1 MTINMNDGIISI
13 AQVSELIK
21 AAESI
26 GVERVERTDGTDEVY
41 RWMNDLLIRL
51 RYGFLKK
58 KEKGVVRRY
67 LALYGGYT
75 ESHIDH
81 LIARYRLDGRIVR
94 KERTQPEFER
104 VYTSVDIGLLAD
116 VAEGYQHQNGRAL
129 KEVCR
134 EMYAVYND
142 DRFERL
148 ANLSVSRLYDLK
160 KTEVFK
166 TKALH
171 YTKTRAAQVPI
182 GERKK
187 PYPEGKPGFLRV
199 DSVHQGDRDK
209 EKGVYHINLVDEVTQ
224 DEIVVCVEGISE
236 EFLHPALEDALAQ
249 FPFVILNFHSDN
261 GSEYINKVVARLL
274 QKLLIKQTKSRSRR
288 TNDNALVEGKNGAVV
303 RKHMGFMHIP
313 KKHAGV
319 INDFYRNF
327 FNPFVNFHRFCAFP
341 DEKIDASGK
350 ITKVYRTYLTPIGKL
365 LSLEDVEQYLK
376 HGITKESLLAQAH
389 RQSHLAAAQE
399 MQKAKAQ
406 LFKLISAPA
415 ML

>member
-1 MTINMNDGIISI
+1 MNDGVISI
-13 AQVSELIK
+13 AQVAELIK
-21 AAESI
+21 AAEAI
-26 GVERVERTDGTDEVY
+26 GVERVERTDGTDDVY
-41 RWMNDLLIRL
+41 QWMNDLLIRL
-51 RYGFLKK
+51 RYCFLKK
-58 KEKGVVRRY
+58 KEKGVVRTY
-67 LALYGGYT
+67 LTLYSGYAET
-75 ESHIDH
+75 HVDH
-81 LIARYRLDGRIVR
+81 LIAVYRRTGKIKR

-104 VYTSVDIGLLAD
+104 VYTSADIGLLAD
-116 VAEGYQHQNGRAL
+116 VAEGYQHQNGKAL

-134 EMYAVYND
+134 EMFEVYHD
-142 DRFERL
+142 VRFKRL
-148 ANLSVSRLYDLK
+148 ANISVSQLYLLK
-160 KTEVFK
+160 KTEMFK

-171 YTKTRAAQVPI
+171 YTKTRAVQVPI

-199 DSVHQGDRDK
+199 DSVHQGDLDK

-274 QKLLIKQTKSRSRR
+274 QRLLIKQTKSRSRR
-288 TNDNALVEGKNGAVV
+288 TNDNALVEGKNGAVI
-303 RKHMGFMHIP
+303 RKHMGLMHIP
-313 KKHAGV
+313 KKHARS
-319 INDFYRNF
+319 INDFYRDF

-341 DEKIDASGK
+341 DETVDDKGK

-365 LSLEDVEQYLK
+365 LSIPNVEQYLK
-376 HGITKESLLAQAH
+376 PDITKKSLLAQA
-389 RQSHLAAAQE
+389 REQSHLVAAQE
-399 MQKAKAQ
+399 MQKAKHQ